1 MQKLHVKA
9 KYNQIKLPFFSLCY
23 IKYIIFVLLYLEL
36 SYSHYLIQPI
46 QHYSYVKKKLK
57 RGTVKP
63 DKMLQNNSTTL
74 SRQLS

>member
-46 QHYSYVKKKLK
+46 QHCSYVKKKLK